1 MPTCNLCEHESRG
14 VSEDSSTILA
24 KCHMSKYSWHVAPSR
39 QCEEIQGFRG
49 LSSDWKILRS
59 TTDSCSAFLGWV
71 ACLVK
76 SDAQGPHFHQRLG
89 HEELNKSHPQH
100 SSRTSPQRSHMLTH
114 MGKSSGLYYV
124 RSTENRSM
132 ITLAVST
139 LPPLALGEG
148 LASPPSSHG
157 IRLWTFVSHSF
168 SNEFSVPV
176 PLDSG
181 ASLRTSASER
191 PRTETR
197 TTTKRRQ
204 WSYLRQERADRDK
217 NNVSALK
224 VIMFAV
230 DTHMDNYGYVWKIIL
245 LIFCSISLL
254 LICATLGSRAAVGIL
269 LVFVRQPELSH
280 ELSLWSLAWPM
291 LPEFPA
297 PRLHL
302 LHQWKRSRH

>member
-1 MPTCNLCEHESRG
+1 
-14 VSEDSSTILA
+14 
-24 KCHMSKYSWHVAPSR
+24 
-39 QCEEIQGFRG
+39 
-49 LSSDWKILRS
+49 
-59 TTDSCSAFLGWV
+59 
-71 ACLVK
+71 
-76 SDAQGPHFHQRLG
+76 
-89 HEELNKSHPQH
+89 
-100 SSRTSPQRSHMLTH
+100 MLTH
-114 MGKSSGLYYV
+114 MGKSSGLYV

-148 LASPPSSHG
+148 LGSPPSGHG
-157 IRLWTFVSHSF
+157 IRLWTFVSYSF

-230 DTHMDNYGYVWKIIL
+230 DTRMDNHGYVWKIIL

-254 LICATLGSRAAVGIL
+254 LICATLGSQAAVVEIL
-269 LVFVRQPELSH
+269 LAFVRQPELSH
-280 ELSLWSLAWPM
+280 ELSLKMKLGMAD
-291 LPEFPA
+291 A
-297 PRLHL
+297 PRVPSS
-302 LHQWKRSRH
+302 KTSPFASMEKE